1 MNNIA
6 NKKILLIICGGISAY
21 KSLEIIR
28 LLKKKGATV
37 KTILTKSAKEFVTPL
52 SVASLSQG
60 KVYDDLFSH
69 ENESEMDHISLSRWS
84 DLILVAPTT
93 ANTISKLSTGSSDDL
108 ASTVILASDK
118 KIFLVPAM
126 NVRMWEHLSTKENLQ
141 KLKSFGYQ
149 IIGPEIGDMACGEYG
164 EGKMTEPMNIINYID
179 DYLKD
184 IKKNKEFKA
193 LVTAGPTHEYIDPVR
208 YISNK
213 SSGKQGYEIAKSLKK
228 NGFET
233 TLISGP
239 TNLDPISG
247 VNLINVSSAK
257 EMFNATLENLP
268 VDVAIFSAAVGD
280 YKVKN
285 KEKNKIKKKEK
296 KKIKNKK
303 KKKKK
308 KNKKKKKIKKKE
320 SIDLSLEKNIDI
332 LGHISKHNSLRP
344 KIVIGFA
351 AETNNLIKNSKIKLA
366 EKNCDWIIANDVSN
380 PSIGFES
387 DFNEVS
393 IFYKNMSNEKLTK
406 MKKSLLADKIVKR
419 VISQLN

>member
-1 MNNIA
+1 MSILIPFMNNIA
-6 NKKILLIICGGISAY
+6 SKKILLIICGGISAY

-52 SVASLSQG
+52 SVVSLSQG

-179 DYLKD
+179 DYLKG
-184 IKKNKEFKA
+184 IRKNKEFKA

-247 VNLINVSSAK
+247 VNLINVSSAE

-268 VDVAIFSAAVGD
+268 VDVAIFSAAVAD

-285 KEKNKIKKKEK
+285 KEKE
-296 KKIKNKK
+296 
-303 KKKKK
+303 
-308 KNKKKKKIKKKE
+308 KIKKKE
-320 SIDLSLEKNIDI
+320 SINLCLEKNIDI

-351 AETNNLIKNSKIKLA
+351 AETNNLTKNSKIKLA

-393 IFYKNMSNEKLTK
+393 IFYKNMNNEKLPK
-406 MKKSLLADKIVKR
+406 MKKSLLADKIIKR